1 MQCIRGHDRNII
13 TLKVNRLTAL
23 LTLQTKEKK
32 ISKWYRA
39 QKDHDFFTF
48 DAFVGYSR
56 SDSNWV
62 ITQLLPR
69 LELECNL
76 RLCIH
81 ERDWLPGRDIAEN
94 ILESID
100 NSRKTLLIVSNA
112 FALSPWCHFELTMA
126 QTRLMEE
133 DRDSLVLILLEEIAD
148 CNLTPRLQIQMQR
161 RTYIEWTKQSNVG
174 QQLFWANL
182 KHALD
187 KPSHSLMNESLS
199 ISLLK

>member
-1 MQCIRGHDRNII
+1 MVHLILQVNARKKARRYLDREELDVFAID
-13 TLKVNRLTAL
+13 V
-23 LTLQTKEKK
+23 
-32 ISKWYRA
+32 
-39 QKDHDFFTF
+39 
-48 DAFVGYSR
+48 FVGYSR

-69 LELECNL
+69 LEQECNL

-133 DRDSLVLILLEEIAD
+133 DRDSLV
-148 CNLTPRLQIQMQR
+148 
-161 RTYIEWTKQSNVG
+161 
-174 QQLFWANL
+174 
-182 KHALD
+182 
-187 KPSHSLMNESLS
+187 
-199 ISLLK
+199 

>member
-1 MQCIRGHDRNII
+1 MGHLI
-13 TLKVNRLTAL
+13 LQVNARK
-23 LTLQTKEKK
+23 QEGRYSEKEEL
-32 ISKWYRA
+32 
-39 QKDHDFFTF
+39 DVFTF

-62 ITQLLPR
+62 ITKLLPR
-69 LELECNL
+69 LEQECNL

-112 FALSPWCHFELTMA
+112 SALSPWCHFELTMA
-126 QTRLMEE
+126 QTRLMAE

-161 RTYIEWTKQSNVG
+161 RTYIEWTKQSKVG

-182 KHALD
+182 KHALA
-187 KPSHSLMNESLS
+187 KPSESLMNESLS
-199 ISLLK
+199 RKLLK

>member
-1 MQCIRGHDRNII
+1 MVYLILQ
-13 TLKVNRLTAL
+13 VNARK
-23 LTLQTKEKK
+23 KEGRYSKK
-32 ISKWYRA
+32 EELEV
-39 QKDHDFFTF
+39 FNF

-56 SDSNWV
+56 RDSNWV
-62 ITQLLPR
+62 VTELLPR
-69 LELECNL
+69 LEQECNL

-94 ILESID
+94 IMESID
-100 NSRKTLLIVSNA
+100 SSRKTLLVVSNT
-112 FALSPWCHFELTMA
+112 FALSPWCHFELAMA

-148 CNLTPRLQIQMQR
+148 CNLTLRLQIQMQR

-182 KHALD
+182 KHTLAKSSD
-187 KPSHSLMNESLS
+187 SFMNE
-199 ISLLK
+199 

>member
-1 MQCIRGHDRNII
+1 MVLLTMQVNARKRHTAREEHDRF
-13 TLKVNRLTAL
+13 A
-23 LTLQTKEKK
+23 
-32 ISKWYRA
+32 
-39 QKDHDFFTF
+39 F
-48 DAFVGYSR
+48 DVFVGYSR

-62 ITQLLPR
+62 LAQLLPR

-112 FALSPWCHFELTMA
+112 FALSHWCHFELTMA

-133 DRDSLVLILLEEIAD
+133 DRDSLVLILLDEIAD
-148 CNLTPRLQIQMQR
+148 CNLTPRLAIQMQR

-182 KHALD
+182 KHALA
-187 KPSHSLMNESLS
+187 KPSDSFMNESLS
-199 ISLLK
+199 KELLT

>member
-1 MQCIRGHDRNII
+1 MTMNCIAKHDKNQSRTRII
-13 TLKVNRLTAL
+13 MLWLSITTVFI
-23 LTLQTKEKK
+23 LQVSARKK
-32 ISKWYRA
+32 AGRYIGEEELDVY
-39 QKDHDFFTF
+39 TF
-48 DAFVGYSR
+48 DVFVGYSR

-69 LELECNL
+69 LEHECNL

-94 ILESID
+94 IMESID

-148 CNLTPRLQIQMQR
+148 CNLTLRLQIHMQPP
-161 RTYIEWTKQSNVG
+161 TYIQSTKQN
-174 QQLFWANL
+174 
-182 KHALD
+182 
-187 KPSHSLMNESLS
+187 
-199 ISLLK
+199 

>member
-1 MQCIRGHDRNII
+1 MVLLIMQVNARKRHTAREDRD
-13 TLKVNRLTAL
+13 V
-23 LTLQTKEKK
+23 
-32 ISKWYRA
+32 
-39 QKDHDFFTF
+39 FTF

-56 SDSNWV
+56 RDSNWV

-69 LELECNL
+69 LEQECHL

-94 ILESID
+94 ILESI
-100 NSRKTLLIVSNA
+100 NSSRKTLLVVSNA
-112 FALSPWCHFELTMA
+112 FASSPWCHFELTMA